1 MRTVL
6 LLLSL
11 SALISARAQVEPDPE
26 KAFREAR
33 QSGRQILLVF
43 SGSDWCLPCIHFEKN
58 ILTDSAFRQFAG
70 QRFVVLQADFPQ
82 RKKIPAQVK
91 AQYETLAG
99 QFNAEGAF
107 PKIILLTS
115 DKALLAV
122 LPYTGQSPAD
132 FIGEVRKSLK
142 EAAPSLP

>member
-1 MRTVL
+1 MRTIL

-11 SALISARAQVEPDPE
+11 STLTSARAQVEPDPE
-26 KAFREAR
+26 KAFRQAR

-43 SGSDWCLPCIHFEKN
+43 SGSDWCLPCIRFEKN
-58 ILTDSAFRQFAG
+58 ILTDSAFRDFAG
-70 QRFVVLQADFPQ
+70 KRFVILEADFPQ
-82 RKKIPAQVK
+82 RKKIPAPMRS
-91 AQYETLAG
+91 QYEALAG

-107 PKIILLTS
+107 PKIVLLTP
-115 DKALLAV
+115 DKTLLAV

-142 EAAPSLP
+142 P

>member
-1 MRTVL
+1 MRTIL

-11 SALISARAQVEPDPE
+11 STLISARAQVEPDPE
-26 KAFREAR
+26 KAFRQAR

-43 SGSDWCLPCIHFEKN
+43 SGSDWCLPCIRFEKN
-58 ILTDSAFRQFAG
+58 ILTDSAFRDFAG
-70 QRFVVLQADFPQ
+70 KRFVILEADFPQ
-82 RKKIPAQVK
+82 RKKIPAPMRS
-91 AQYETLAG
+91 QYEALAG

-107 PKIILLTS
+107 PKIVLLTP
-115 DKALLAV
+115 DKTLLAV

-142 EAAPSLP
+142 P